1 MITFHFIVSNTSQT
15 LELGEAMNVH
25 EYQAKEL
32 MRKFGIKVLNGA
44 VAKSVD
50 EAVEG
55 AKKLGGNIWV
65 VKAQIHA
72 GGRGKAGGVKL
83 AKSLDEVKK
92 YASEILGATLV
103 THQTGPEGKKVNT
116 LLIEEGCNI
125 KSEFYL
131 GIVLDRNNSKVT
143 FMASRE
149 GGVEIEEIAHKNPDA
164 IIKVAV
170 DPATGFQPYIGRK
183 LSNALG
189 LDANQAKEADK
200 FYQGLYN
207 LYMQSDCSIAE
218 INPLVLTADGAI
230 IALDAKLNFDENA
243 LFRHPEIAAYRD
255 FSEESEK
262 EVEASK
268 HGLSYIELD
277 GNIGCLVNGA
287 GLAMATLDIIKL
299 HGGNAANFLDVG
311 GGATKEAVE
320 KAFRIILSD
329 PNVKAILVNIFGG
342 IMKCDIIAEGVIA
355 AAKAV
360 SLKVPLVVRLEG
372 TNVELGKKIL
382 SESGLAITAAG
393 DLGDAAKKVVAAAKG
408 V

>member
-1 MITFHFIVSNTSQT
+1 
-15 LELGEAMNVH
+15 MNVH

-32 MRKFGIKVLNGA
+32 MRKFGIKVLNGQ
-44 VAKSVD
+44 VAKTAQ

-83 AKSLDEVKK
+83 AKSMDDVKK

-125 KSEFYL
+125 DKEFYL
-131 GIVLDRNNSKVT
+131 GLVLDRNTSKVT

-149 GGVEIEEIAHKNPDA
+149 GGVEIEEVAHKNPDA
-164 IIKVAV
+164 IVKVSV
-170 DPATGFQPYIGRK
+170 DPSTGYQPYIGRI
-183 LSNALG
+183 LSGALG

-200 FYQGLYN
+200 FFKGLYT
-207 LYMQSDCSIAE
+207 LYTESDCTIAE
-218 INPLVLTADGAI
+218 INPLVLTKEGAI

-243 LFRHPEIAAYRD
+243 LFRHPDIAAYRD
-255 FSEESEK
+255 LTEESEK

-320 KAFRIILSD
+320 QAFRIILSD

-355 AAKAV
+355 AAHAV
-360 SLKVPLVVRLEG
+360 KLSVPLVVRLEG

-382 SESGLAITAAG
+382 NESGLAITAAS